1 MKTNEILEA
10 YKVLQNAKYQKLSD
24 DGKVKVWKIT
34 RLMKPVA
41 TQFKE
46 DLQDAQQKLMP
57 DGDFIQRLGKAMQYE
72 QDKKNE
78 KTPGITDGEYQ
89 AIVKEVNEYNQLVN
103 KAVQEYSEKDVEL
116 EFEALSEEDFGKLM
130 ASNDW
135 TMAEVGK
142 IEFLAKE

>member
-1 MKTNEILEA
+1 
-10 YKVLQNAKYQKLSD
+10 
-24 DGKVKVWKIT
+24 
-34 RLMKPVA
+34 
-41 TQFKE
+41 
-46 DLQDAQQKLMP
+46 
-57 DGDFIQRLGKAMQYE
+57 MQYE

-78 KTPGITDGEYQ
+78 RTPAITDEEYQ

>member
-57 DGDFIQRLGKAMQYE
+57 DGDLIKRLGKSMQYE
-72 QDKKNE
+72 QYKKNE
-78 KTPGITDGEYQ
+78 KTPGITDEEYQ

>member
-46 DLQDAQQKLMP
+46 DVQDAQQKLMP
-57 DGDFIQRLGKAMQYE
+57 DGDFLQRLGKAMQYE

-78 KTPGITDGEYQ
+78 RTPAITDEEYQ
-89 AIVKEVNEYNQLVN
+89 TIVKEYNEYNSLVN
-103 KAVQEYSEKDVEL
+103 KAIQEFSEKEIEL
-116 EFEALSEEDFGKLM
+116 DFEHLTEDDFGKLI

-135 TMAEVGK
+135 SIAQLEN
-142 IEFLAKE
+142 IEFIIQ

>member
-78 KTPGITDGEYQ
+78 KTSAITDEEYQ

-103 KAVQEYSEKDVEL
+103 KAMQEYSEKDVEL

>member
-41 TQFKE
+41 TQFKD

-78 KTPGITDGEYQ
+78 KTSAITDEEYQ

-103 KAVQEYSEKDVEL
+103 KAMQEYSEKDVEL

>member
-34 RLMKPVA
+34 RLLKPVA

-78 KTPGITDGEYQ
+78 RTPAITDGEYQ
-89 AIVKEVNEYNQLVN
+89 AIILKR
-103 KAVQEYSEKDVEL
+103 
-116 EFEALSEEDFGKLM
+116 M
-130 ASNDW
+130 
-135 TMAEVGK
+135 
-142 IEFLAKE
+142 